1 MKRTLEMYYT
11 TDTHGYLF
19 PTDYVSQAEKNMG
32 VLSCIKEYKKDGNT
46 LILDAGDTIQGSAF
60 VKYMWEKD
68 KEGCT
73 ITDVFNDGGY
83 DYITLGNHD
92 FNYGYKGMSRYL
104 KRLNAQCVVANV
116 VDHTGELN
124 IKPYVIHTLENGLK
138 VGIVGIVTDYVT
150 LWEKPEHLT
159 NFEILDTFSSA
170 QQAFEEIKGQCDVTV
185 CLYHGGFEC
194 DLQTGKKLAKGKENV
209 GYRIC
214 KELDFDVLLT
224 GHQHMPVEGR
234 MLFGTYTMQLIPNA
248 QKYGYVKIEVDESGT
263 LEITSESVTPKAI
276 SMSEVPEKWAK
287 MQEDVQAWLDM
298 KLGGFTEEIPALN
311 KLEIAVNG
319 SRLADFFNQIQL
331 EHTGAD
337 FSCISLGNNPVG
349 FGKEVTTRDVVA
361 AYQFP
366 NTIKVLEVDES
377 VLRQA
382 LERCAE
388 YFTLKEGKIVISECF
403 LSPKVEHY
411 NYDYFAGFS
420 YTFDISKPVG
430 QRVVEIRVNGKPLGD
445 KKYTLAMSDYRAT
458 GTGGYACYK
467 NCPVVREYAV
477 DIQELAIEYIK
488 AHQEVQIMAKPGF
501 KIVLKKF

>member
-1 MKRTLEMYYT
+1 MKRTLKMYYT

-19 PTDYVSQAEKNMG
+19 PTDYVNKAEKDMG
-32 VLSCIKEYKKDGNT
+32 LLSCIKEYEKDGNT
-46 LILDAGDTIQGSAF
+46 LILDAGDTVQGSAF

-68 KEGCT
+68 QEGCT
-73 ITDVFNDGGY
+73 IADVFNYGNY
-83 DYITLGNHD
+83 DYVTLGNHD
-92 FNYGYKGMSRYL
+92 FNYDYTGMSRYL
-104 KRLNAQCVVANV
+104 KNLNAQCVVANV
-116 VDHTGELN
+116 VDRTGELN
-124 IKPYVIHTLENGLK
+124 LKPYVIHTLENGLK

-150 LWEKPEHLT
+150 LWEKPKHLT
-159 NFEILDTFSSA
+159 NFEILDTFSA
-170 QQAFEEIKGQCDVTV
+170 AKHALETIKDQCDVTV

-194 DLQTGKKLAKGKENV
+194 DLQTGKQLAQGKENV

-234 MLFGTYTMQLIPNA
+234 MLFGTYTMQLLPNA
-248 QKYGYVKIEVDESGT
+248 QKYGYVKVEVDDNGT
-263 LEITSESVTPKAI
+263 LEITSENVTPKAI
-276 SMSEVPEKWAK
+276 SMDEVPEKWAK

-298 KLGGFTEEIPALN
+298 KLGGFTEEIPALS
-311 KLEIAVNG
+311 KLEVAVNG
-319 SRLADFFNQIQL
+319 SRLADFCNQLQL

-337 FSCISLGNNPVG
+337 FSCIGLGNNPVG
-349 FGKEVTTRDVVA
+349 FSKEVTTRDVMA

-366 NTIKVLEVDES
+366 NTIKVLEVDET

-388 YFTLKEGKIVISECF
+388 YFTLKEGEIVISECF

-430 QRVVEIRVNGKPLGD
+430 QRVVEIKVNGQPLGD

-458 GTGGYACYK
+458 GTGGYECYK
-467 NCPVVREYAV
+467 TCPVVREYAV

-488 AHQEVQIMAKPGF
+488 AHQEVQIMDKPDF
-501 KIVLKKF
+501 KIIHS